1 VATASPAATALVAGP
16 AGDRLASRP
25 SPGNSHSLFGKD
37 AGVALLVLFMALKPM
52 EMHSRRDALVV
63 IMLGY
68 FLLLT
73 HYFYSQSIPTGS
85 GCWPPCPA
93 DRAP

>member
-1 VATASPAATALVAGP
+1 MPPRWSLALLVIAAVAAIGWQF
-16 AGDRLASRP
+16 G
-25 SPGNSHSLFGKD
+25 SLFGKD
-37 AGVALLVLFMALKPM
+37 AGVAMLVLFMALKPL

-73 HYFYSQSIPTGS
+73 HYFYSQSIPTAS
-85 GCWPPCPA
+85 GCWPPARC
-93 DRAP
+93 